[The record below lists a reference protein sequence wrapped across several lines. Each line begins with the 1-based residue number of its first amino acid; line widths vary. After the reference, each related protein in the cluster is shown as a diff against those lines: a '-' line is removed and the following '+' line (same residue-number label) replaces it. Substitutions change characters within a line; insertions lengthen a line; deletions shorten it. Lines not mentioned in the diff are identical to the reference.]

1 MTKKSAKQKPR
12 IKIPH
17 EEEPQQLQHTKYEEE
32 PVVKGKSKYED
43 IEE

>member
-1 MTKKSAKQKPR
+1 MAKTKLKKPK

-32 PVVKGKSKYED
+32 PIAEGKSKYED
-43 IEE
+43 EE